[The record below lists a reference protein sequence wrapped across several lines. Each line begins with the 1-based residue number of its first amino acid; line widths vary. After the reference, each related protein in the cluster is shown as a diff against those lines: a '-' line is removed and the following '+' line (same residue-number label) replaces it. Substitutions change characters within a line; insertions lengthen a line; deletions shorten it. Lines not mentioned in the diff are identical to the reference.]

1 MVASTKIKF
10 RKIPSSLETVNWI
23 VIPVLSVPW
32 GNTFDKP
39 ADYRYQGMC
48 DVKARTQVCRNGEKA
63 ERTPGVEYEGVG
75 LGKNRK
81 HEGHRWNNNS

>member
-1 MVASTKIKF
+1 MLLVS
-10 RKIPSSLETVNWI
+10 
-23 VIPVLSVPW
+23 W
-32 GNTFDKP
+32 GNTFDMH
-39 ADYRYQGMC
+39 AGYRYQGMC
-48 DVKARTQVCRNGEKA
+48 DVKARTQVRRNGEKA